1 MCMTGPVPGA
11 AVACIHKRHLTSGLN
26 RGSQLRIHRVAAVVM
41 RYLNYLTR
49 RGRGHNG
56 PTSMYID
63 VVGCM
68 CKQSAMVNNALY
80 IVAFGMAAAAWHMP
94 NAYVRYANACHM
106 RGGMIPPNPMNMTN
120 LRVTSAARF

>member
-1 MCMTGPVPGA
+1 MCITRPVPEA
-11 AVACIHKRHLTSGLN
+11 AVGCICNRHSAGGLN

-80 IVAFGMAAAAWHMP
+80 IVAFGMAVAAWHTL
-94 NAYVRYANACHM
+94 NAYARHVNPCHM
-106 RGGMIPPNPMNMTN
+106 RCSMIPSNPMNIQTYE
-120 LRVTSAARF
+120 L